1 MTVDAATRRARHRRE
16 SLFVRAAQVGVVL
29 FILGIWWLLAA
40 RQMVSPLLLPTPGDA
55 ARALPK
61 LLTDPRTWH
70 HLKITG
76 IEILGAFLVSLVLGI
91 GTGFWLGL
99 SSYRSK
105 LFEPLLVTTY
115 MVPIVLLY
123 PIVLLIFGVGPE
135 SKIVFAGIY
144 GFFPIAINT
153 TRAFRSVD
161 SKLIAAAVSMGA
173 TTRQQIFHVMVP
185 AAKPLIVSG
194 IRIGAALNLT
204 AVIVGEM
211 LAARA
216 GLGYEIART
225 ANTFSVPK
233 LYGYI
238 IIALAVIA
246 FFNVVVA
253 RHE

>member
-1 MTVDAATRRARHRRE
+1 MVDETTQKKTRRRLE
-16 SLFVRAAQVGVVL
+16 SLGIRAAQLGVVL
-29 FILGIWWLLAA
+29 LILAVWWWLN
-40 RQMVSPLLLPTPGDA
+40 REKMVSPLLLPAPTAA

-61 LLTDPRTWH
+61 LLGDSRTWDN
-70 HLKITG
+70 LRITG
-76 IEILGAFLVSLVLGI
+76 TEILGAFVISLVMGI

-99 SSYRSK
+99 SSYRTK
-105 LFEPLLVTTY
+105 LFEPVLVTTY

-123 PIVLLIFGVGPE
+123 PIVLLIFGVVPE
-135 SKIVFAGIY
+135 SKIVFAGVY
-144 GFFPIAINT
+144 GFFPIAIST
-153 TRAFRSVD
+153 TRAIRSVD
-161 SKLIAAAVSMGA
+161 SRLITAAISMGA
-173 TTRQQIFHVMVP
+173 TTRQQVFQVMLP

-194 IRIGAALNLT
+194 VRVGAALNLT

-238 IIALAVIA
+238 AIALTLIA
-246 FFNVVVA
+246 LFNVVVA

>member
-1 MTVDAATRRARHRRE
+1 MVDTAMRRGRQASEPLWIH
-16 SLFVRAAQVGVVL
+16 AAQLGVVL
-29 FILGIWWLLAA
+29 AILAA
-40 RQMVSPLLLPTPGDA
+40 WWWVTKRNMVSPLLLPTPSDA

-61 LLTDPRTWH
+61 LLGNPNTWG
-70 HLKITG
+70 HLRITG
-76 IEILGAFLVSLVLGI
+76 VEILGAFLVSLVLGI
-91 GTGFWLGL
+91 GVGFWLGL
-99 SSYRSK
+99 SAYRTK

-135 SKIVFAGIY
+135 SKIVFAGVY
-144 GFFPIAINT
+144 GFFPIAMNT

-161 SKLIAAAVSMGA
+161 TRLIAAAVSMGA
-173 TTRQQIFHVMVP
+173 TTRQQIRHVMLP

-194 IRIGAALNLT
+194 VRVGAALNLT
-204 AVIVGEM
+204 GVIVGEM
-211 LAARA
+211 LAARS

-225 ANTFSVPK
+225 ANTFSVPR

-238 IIALAVIA
+238 VITLAFIAL
-246 FFNVVVA
+246 FNMVVA